1 VAATDVVFYYNT
13 PKRGVQGPCSLEQLR
28 GWQPELVRLN
38 RWTTLRV
45 WREGQTEAQA
55 VLVTSLL
62 P

>member
-1 VAATDVVFYYNT
+1 VTDLVWRYNT
-13 PKRGVQGPCSLEQLR
+13 PKHGVQGPWSLEQLR
-28 GWQPELVRLN
+28 SWQPELVRLN